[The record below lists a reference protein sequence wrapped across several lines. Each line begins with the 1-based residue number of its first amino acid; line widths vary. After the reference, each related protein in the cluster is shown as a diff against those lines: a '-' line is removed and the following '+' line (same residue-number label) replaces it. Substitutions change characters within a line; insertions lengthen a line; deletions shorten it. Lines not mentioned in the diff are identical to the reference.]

1 MITVKGYKENS
12 AKGKGMWGKVRG
24 NQEQASKSPLPVM
37 SHRMFIPAAM
47 NYEIHFIGYVV
58 AQGNPLE
65 TQCQGFYWELVTQ
78 AASAEHVLEL
88 HTSRKKVKCSA

>member
-1 MITVKGYKENS
+1 MKSKSREKAHE
-12 AKGKGMWGKVRG
+12 AKFRV